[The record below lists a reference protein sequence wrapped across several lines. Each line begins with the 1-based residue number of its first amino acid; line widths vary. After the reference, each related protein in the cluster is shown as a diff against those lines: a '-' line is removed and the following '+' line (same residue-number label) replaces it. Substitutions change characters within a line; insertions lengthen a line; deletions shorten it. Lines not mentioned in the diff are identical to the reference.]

1 MQIKENTKANPRVLR
16 TYFFQLD
23 NASQRKTIAK
33 R

>member
-1 MQIKENTKANPRVLR
+1 MNKVFDFHRLAMVLR